1 MMVADI
7 IDSMMLSD
15 IISSMLN
22 TNDQER
28 MMLSDIIDSMFH
40 QRSRTYDVERYYKQ
54 YVSPTIKNV

>member
-15 IISSMLN
+15 IIS